1 MVERILRYFIRH
13 ESSDKAH
20 ATDKAHAVLEVL
32 KKIQNYFDTELLMVQ
47 PWKLKLRDIHQLAQ
61 IQITGDNLIR
71 LQDHLLQATENFQ
84 INLKVQVVGNIND
97 LAYDIGNMMETMNGL
112 ENYLLESITTNVELQ
127 EMDKLTELAVQI
139 RRGLEHYER

>member
-32 KKIQNYFDTELLMVQ
+32 KKIQNYFDTELLM
-47 PWKLKLRDIHQLAQ
+47 

>member
-13 ESSDKAH
+13 ESS
-20 ATDKAHAVLEVL
+20 DKAHAVLEVL

-71 LQDHLLQATENFQ
+71 LQDHLLEATENSQ
-84 INLKVQVVGNIND
+84 INLKVQVVGNMND

-112 ENYLLESITTNVELQ
+112 ENYLESITTNVELQ
-127 EMDKLTELAVQI
+127 EMDKLAELA
-139 RRGLEHYER
+139 